1 MLHRSSPSTWV
12 KGTFQPSNKRRVV
25 PFLLAL
31 LVAFSFVF
39 AACGG
44 SNTSTSSGPVTL
56 TYGWWSNTPAK
67 DDSMKAWISN
77 FESTHPNIKIKPEI
91 IPWGNYWDKLK
102 TTTAGGNAYDIVG
115 LCSCNAAPYFDS
127 GALADLTSFSG
138 YQDAVKPLSPNTVKL
153 NTWNGKTYG
162 MPIGTSVSLLGY
174 NKTLLQAA
182 NIPFPDPVKPMTY
195 DQFKAMAQ
203 KLYKSQNG
211 KGTQYA
217 INPTDILDYDMF
229 VRMEGGQTYDNPVNP
244 TKITLNTPQGIQG
257 LTDYKDL
264 FTQHASPSYDEV
276 VGNNGPWSFDL
287 GALQTGKIAFAR
299 VGAWLFSDIQKSS
312 PNIGVAPIFTIK
324 QPVITGGVNSLAIYS
339 GSKNKQAAW
348 EFLKWA
354 SQTQPEIGF
363 AKFSDIPANTDAI
376 SQMNTYIQPSA
387 FVPTLQSALTT
398 FQPSLM
404 TTKTQLN
411 TTLGDIITDMMHGKL
426 TPTQAAAQMEKQ
438 GNAVLSG
445 S

>member
-1 MLHRSSPSTWV
+1 MLHRSLPLTSAI
-12 KGTFQPSNKRRVV
+12 QPSRTGRTFS
-25 PFLLAL
+25 FLFAL

-44 SNTSTSSGPVTL
+44 GNNGSTSSGPVTL

-67 DDSMKAWISN
+67 DNSMKAWISS

-115 LCSCNAAPYFDS
+115 LCSCMAAPYFDS
-127 GALADLTSFSG
+127 GSMVDLTTFSD
-138 YQDAVKPLSPNTVKL
+138 YKSATQNLTPQTLTL
-153 NTWNGKTYG
+153 NTWNGKSYG

-174 NKTLLQAA
+174 NKTLLKAA
-182 NIPFPDPVKPMTY
+182 GIPFPDPVKPMTF
-195 DQFKAMAQ
+195 DQFKVMAQ

-229 VRMEGGQTYDNPVNP
+229 VRMEGGSVFDNPVNP
-244 TKITLNTPQGIQG
+244 KKITINTPEGIQG
-257 LTDYKDL
+257 LTDYQSL
-264 FTQHASPSYDEV
+264 FTQNMAPPYDQLT
-276 VGNNGPWSFDL
+276 NGPWSFDL

-299 VGAWLFSDIQKSS
+299 VGAWLFNDIQTSS
-312 PNIGVAPIFTIK
+312 PNVGVAPIFSIK

-339 GSKNKQAAW
+339 GSKNKEAAW

-354 SQTQPEIGF
+354 SSTQPEISF
-363 AKFSDIPANTDAI
+363 AKFSDIPADKAAL
-376 SQMNTYIQPSA
+376 SQLNTYIQPAA
-387 FVPTLQSALTT
+387 FVPTLQSAIPT

-404 TTKTQLN
+404 TTKQNLSSAF
-411 TTLGDIITDMMHGKL
+411 GDIIADMMHGKI
-426 TPTQAAAQMEKQ
+426 TPAKAAAEMEQQ
-438 GNAVLSG
+438 GNTILSA